1 MADGASNS
9 ARAREAI
16 HPIASFTTPQ
26 SMQYPAFP
34 SSSTHPFTDSSG
46 HQSTCPP
53 DQETVELI
61 FLLSWVGAR
70 S

>member
-1 MADGASNS
+1 
-9 ARAREAI
+9 
-16 HPIASFTTPQ
+16 
-26 SMQYPAFP
+26 MQYPAFP